1 MTDLPSPE
9 LLWSWGEMQDRIDLA
24 VGQETDRIA
33 GSFLDPIDV
42 PPGVEADLEQDRGE
56 KEVVRR
62 PLVLDRYRL
71 ALEVPDRPDTLRP
84 EQLKASDVGARQ
96 HDDRVAGVDTR
107 DERRDERH
115 SPWRL
120 ATRQ

>member
-1 MTDLPSPE
+1 
-9 LLWSWGEMQDRIDLA
+9 MQDRIDLA

-42 PPGVEADLEQDRGE
+42 PPGVKADLEQDRGE

-71 ALEVPDRPDTLRP
+71 ALEVPPGYAPSRTA
-84 EQLKASDVGARQ
+84 QSI
-96 HDDRVAGVDTR
+96 
-107 DERRDERH
+107 RRG
-115 SPWRL
+115 SPP
-120 ATRQ
+120 A